1 MANMGSRKHLKRFKS
16 PVHWPI
22 HPKED
27 KWTVKPSAGPHA
39 IDDSLPLLIVVRDIL
54 KVADNAREAK
64 IIINNGDILVDGRER
79 KDYKFPVG
87 FMDVIELPKSKK
99 VYRVLPDHKGR
110 LVLHPI
116 EKKNAEFKLC
126 MITDKTTIKGGKTQL
141 NLHDGRNSI
150 VDKEYSSG
158 DVIVVEIPDQTV
170 TDHIKFESGTVGL
183 ITGGKH
189 IGELGKVKE
198 INITRSSKPN
208 TVEIETDDGTFLTL
222 ADYVFVL
229 GKDEPVI
236 SLPGGK

>member
-1 MANMGSRKHLKRFKS
+1 
-16 PVHWPI
+16 
-22 HPKED
+22 
-27 KWTVKPSAGPHA
+27 
-39 IDDSLPLLIVVRDIL
+39 
-54 KVADNAREAK
+54 
-64 IIINNGDILVDGRER
+64 
-79 KDYKFPVG
+79 
-87 FMDVIELPKSKK
+87 MDVIELPKSKK

-208 TVEIETDDGTFLTL
+208 TAEIETDDGTFLTL